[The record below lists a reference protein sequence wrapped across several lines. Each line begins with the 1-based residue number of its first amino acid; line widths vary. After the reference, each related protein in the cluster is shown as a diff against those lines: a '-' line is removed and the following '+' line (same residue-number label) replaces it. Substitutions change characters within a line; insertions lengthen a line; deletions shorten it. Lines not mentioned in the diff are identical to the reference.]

1 MKIIHYDQREGELKI
16 VADTL
21 EDLWHLSKVIATGD
35 EVEGSSFRTY
45 KVGKVEE
52 KKHVKIRLKVEQV
65 EFSESSN
72 RLRLLGTITW
82 GEPEEFVQLG
92 RHHTIEVAPGDKITI
107 RKKWLE
113 HELKRL
119 KEAES
124 ETKKPKVLIVL
135 LDEEHAL
142 FATLKPYGVD
152 YGLEIRNKARKKS
165 EDFEKKE
172 QEYFS
177 EITEQL
183 ERFEGKLVIAG
194 PGFAKDNLRKFLQEK
209 KPEILKKAIF
219 DSCSYAEPSGVNEL
233 IKRGVLQKAAGLARF
248 EKEEKE
254 IEEFFIN
261 IYKETGKSVYGLEEV
276 RKAVESG
283 AVEKL
288 LVIDSLF
295 RKSEDVQKIV
305 EDAEKSGSEIVM
317 ISEEGDHS
325 LKLKNFGGIGAI
337 LRWNL
342 I

>member
-16 VADTL
+16 IADTL

-337 LRWNL
+337 LRWK

>member
-1 MKIIHYDQREGELKI
+1 
-16 VADTL
+16 
-21 EDLWHLSKVIATGD
+21 
-35 EVEGSSFRTY
+35 
-45 KVGKVEE
+45 
-52 KKHVKIRLKVEQV
+52 
-65 EFSESSN
+65 
-72 RLRLLGTITW
+72 
-82 GEPEEFVQLG
+82 
-92 RHHTIEVAPGDKITI
+92 
-107 RKKWLE
+107 
-113 HELKRL
+113 
-119 KEAES
+119 
-124 ETKKPKVLIVL
+124 
-135 LDEEHAL
+135 
-142 FATLKPYGVD
+142 
-152 YGLEIRNKARKKS
+152 
-165 EDFEKKE
+165 
-172 QEYFS
+172 
-177 EITEQL
+177 
-183 ERFEGKLVIAG
+183 
-194 PGFAKDNLRKFLQEK
+194 
-209 KPEILKKAIF
+209 LKKAIF